1 MESAIQGGAAAASED
16 QDDFS
21 IQKANRTDG
30 GKEAV
35 IDWIPIISS
44 FALKMQWK
52 QLIYILEAAIE
63 LRLR

>member
-44 FALKMQWK
+44 FALKMQ
-52 QLIYILEAAIE
+52 
-63 LRLR
+63 